1 MMETTTAEVS
11 FGRLHLLS
19 CQLKTLVYLN
29 FKLIFT
35 DWSDEENCP
44 KKQSSC
50 TATEF
55 RCNDGKIKF
64 GFPFLGF
71 PQIIYSFSGTCIS
84 NRWRCDLE
92 QDCDSGEDEKNC
104 TNTGNEYRNCTSDE
118 FTCQDKR
125 CILKSWICDGIADC
139 KRGEDEVDCKPDCEI
154 GQLACPP
161 VRANV
166 SSQR

>member
-1 MMETTTAEVS
+1 MFIQVNEVLTE
-11 FGRLHLLS
+11 GILL
-19 CQLKTLVYLN
+19 
-29 FKLIFT
+29 I

-55 RCNDGKIKF
+55 RCNDGKNSLFQSMTMLKPI
-64 GFPFLGF
+64 PL
-71 PQIIYSFSGTCIS
+71 SGTCIS

-92 QDCDSGEDEKNC
+92 QDCDSGEDEKGC
-104 TNTGNEYRNCTSDE
+104 TNTGTELRTCTSDE
-118 FTCQDKR
+118 YTCQDKR
-125 CILKSWICDGIADC
+125 CILKTWMCDGIPDC
-139 KRGEDEVDCKPDCEI
+139 KRGEDEVDCKPNCEI